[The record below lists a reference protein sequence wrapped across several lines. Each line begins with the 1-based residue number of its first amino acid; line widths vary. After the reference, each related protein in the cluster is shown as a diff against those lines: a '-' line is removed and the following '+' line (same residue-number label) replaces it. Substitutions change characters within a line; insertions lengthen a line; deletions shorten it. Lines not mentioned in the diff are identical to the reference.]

1 MLTQN
6 AIRCSVNTYPI
17 CGFRD
22 QRGADLL
29 RDRNGAKIT
38 VPMCQQRPALS
49 GMISAP
55 ARKLFVIVWTWPYAI
70 ARKKGLLWVQLQF
83 VSFYFTFKQSR
94 HCYCKTVSVQKIET
108 REIPERNQ
116 KWPLEQQLCPCNVTQ
131 NGKTKLPNSHNCFVQ
146 FYNFL
151 FKAKKIEYIYYT
163 FFSLVCKMLL
173 HGVN

>member
-22 QRGADLL
+22 WRGAYLL
-29 RDRNGAKIT
+29 RNRNGAKIT
-38 VPMCQQRPALS
+38 VPICEQRPALS

-55 ARKLFVIVWTWPYAI
+55 AQKLFVIVWTWPYAI

-94 HCYCKTVSVQKIET
+94 HCYCKTVSVKKIET

-116 KWPLEQQLCPCNVTQ
+116 KWPLEQLCPCNITQ
-131 NGKTKLPNSHNCFVQ
+131 NGKTNGQTRKTAAFNTTIFCSRP
-146 FYNFL
+146 
-151 FKAKKIEYIYYT
+151 KKIE
-163 FFSLVCKMLL
+163 
-173 HGVN
+173 